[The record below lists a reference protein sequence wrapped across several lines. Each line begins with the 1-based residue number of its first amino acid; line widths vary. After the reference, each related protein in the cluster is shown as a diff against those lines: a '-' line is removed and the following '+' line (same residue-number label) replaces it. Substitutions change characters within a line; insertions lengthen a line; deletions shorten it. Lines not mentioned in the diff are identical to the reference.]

1 MAAEVMFVLPLGH
14 RPASTKA
21 FPVLTSAG
29 YGSIGIDTSDSVQW
43 LSGGYAYLS
52 LESIS
57 FDTR

>member
-14 RPASTKA
+14 RPRVDESL
-21 FPVLTSAG
+21 PVLTSAG
-29 YGSIGIDTSDSVQW
+29 YGSIGIDTSGSVQW